1 MQGFIEVR
9 KERRNGGGFGRILIA
24 VSKIICVFD
33 EGEHAFIEVQNGN
46 RSSKIYGYLTL
57 DSYDD
62 VMEKIA
68 EATK

>member
-1 MQGFIEVR
+1 MKGFIEVL
-9 KERRNGGGFGRILIA
+9 KERKNGGFGRILIA

-33 EGEHAFIEVQNGN
+33 EGENALIEIQNGKG
-46 RSSKIYGYLTL
+46 SSKIYGYLTS
-57 DSYDD
+57 DTYDD

>member
-1 MQGFIEVR
+1 MRGFIEVR
-9 KERRNGGGFGRILIA
+9 KERRNGGFGRILIP
-24 VSKIICVFD
+24 VSRIICVFD
-33 EGEHAFIEVQNGN
+33 EGEHAFIEIQTGK
-46 RSSKIYGYLTL
+46 RSSNIYGYLTL

>member
-1 MQGFIEVR
+1 MKGFIEVR
-9 KERRNGGGFGRILIA
+9 TERRNGGFGRILIA

-33 EGEHAFIEVQNGN
+33 EGKHAFIEVKNGN
-46 RSSKIYGYLTL
+46 RSSKIYGYSTL